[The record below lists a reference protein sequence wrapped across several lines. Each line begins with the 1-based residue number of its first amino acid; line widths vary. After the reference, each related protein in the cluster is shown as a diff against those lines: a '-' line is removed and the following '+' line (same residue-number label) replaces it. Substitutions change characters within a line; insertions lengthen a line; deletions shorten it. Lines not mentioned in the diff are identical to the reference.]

1 MNFLRDKGAKTKLRR
16 LSLET
21 LVNLFLGEGGGSINN
36 GAVGGL
42 KIMVCTAYGLDGSG
56 IGELK
61 IKVPENDIN
70 ALIMHINV
78 CTPLKDV
85 LGSLVC
91 SSNFGSHRHKGKVSG
106 LRRHTNLSDS
116 LKEGWGDGIPRSSA

>member
-21 LVNLFLGEGGGSINN
+21 LVNLSLREGGRSINN

-42 KIMVCTAYGLDGSG
+42 EIIVCIAYGLDGG
-56 IGELK
+56 GVGEFV
-61 IKVPENDIN
+61 IKVPENNIN

-78 CTPLKDV
+78 CTSLKYV
-85 LGSLVC
+85 LGGLVC